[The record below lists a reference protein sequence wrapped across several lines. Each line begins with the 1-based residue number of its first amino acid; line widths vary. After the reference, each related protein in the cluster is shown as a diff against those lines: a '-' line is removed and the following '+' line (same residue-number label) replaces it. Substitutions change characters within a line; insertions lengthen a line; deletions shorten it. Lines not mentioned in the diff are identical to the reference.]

1 MSQERRE
8 TKKKLKRNKGNYL
21 SKRNLCCKE
30 KVKRENNLKDDFLNK
45 GSLRGK
51 AFANNKNKNN
61 DKKRK

>member
-30 KVKRENNLKDDFLNK
+30 KVKRENNLKDDF
-45 GSLRGK
+45 S
-51 AFANNKNKNN
+51 
-61 DKKRK
+61 